1 MRSGFI
7 SVLIAAVLTLWMLA
21 GAGAYLLSKIL
32 NNLNERDEPEVL
44 AISEEIES
52 ESYEQE
58 SASED
63 LDIVSDEL
71 ENLSDDLDLNI
82 EQVST
87 NKIQSVNKEPVNV
100 NAVKAENKNEN
111 KNNLKN
117 KKVKAKGKKVK
128 KVNKR
133 NLDSFK
139 VKALKAD
146 EDDFM
151 PEDTSKSLNDLKLEF
166 NKKKESKKFDGGKGL
181 IGDIYR
187 GAKKIIEGADKAT
200 LDTSRKVIGE
210 TMNVDI
216 DKARLRPSGGG
227 VKLHLDIAPKSKK

>member
-1 MRSGFI
+1 MRSGFL
-7 SVLIAAVLTLWMLA
+7 SVLIAAVLTVWMLA

-52 ESYEQE
+52 V
-58 SASED
+58 SEE
-63 LDIVSDEL
+63 LD
-71 ENLSDDLDLNI
+71 NFSDDLDLNI

-100 NAVKAENKNEN
+100 NAVKAENKN
-111 KNNLKN
+111 NLKN
-117 KKVKAKGKKVK
+117 KKVRAKSKKVK
-128 KVNKR
+128 KANKI
-133 NLDSFK
+133 NLNSFK
-139 VKALKAD
+139 VKAIKAD

-151 PEDTSKSLNDLKLEF
+151 PEDTSKSLNDLKLEL
-166 NKKKESKKFDGGKGL
+166 NKKKASKTFDGGKGL

-187 GAKKIIEGADKAT
+187 GAKKIVEGADKAT
-200 LDTSRKVIGE
+200 LDTSRRVIGSAVD
-210 TMNVDI
+210 VDI

>member
-1 MRSGFI
+1 MRSGFL
-7 SVLIAAVLTLWMLA
+7 SVLIAAVLTVWMLA

-52 ESYEQE
+52 ES
-58 SASED
+58 ED
-63 LDIVSDEL
+63 LD
-71 ENLSDDLDLNI
+71 NLRDDLDLNI
-82 EQVST
+82 EQVNT
-87 NKIQSVNKEPVNV
+87 NKIQSVNKEPVN
-100 NAVKAENKNEN
+100 AVKSEN

-151 PEDTSKSLNDLKLEF
+151 PEDKSSSLNDLKSEL

-187 GAKKIIEGADKAT
+187 GAKKIVEGADKAT

>member
-1 MRSGFI
+1 MRSGFL

-21 GAGAYLLSKIL
+21 GAGVYLLSKIL

-52 ESYEQE
+52 ESDEQE
-58 SASED
+58 NVSED
-63 LDIVSDEL
+63 LDIVSEEL
-71 ENLSDDLDLNI
+71 DNLSDDLDLDM

-87 NKIQSVNKEPVNV
+87 NKIQSVNKEQVNV
-100 NAVKAENKNEN
+100 VKADNKNEN

-151 PEDTSKSLNDLKLEF
+151 PEDKSKSLNDLKLEL

-200 LDTSRKVIGE
+200 LDTSRRVIGE

-216 DKARLRPSGGG
+216 DKARLRPGSGG

>member
-1 MRSGFI
+1 MELRSGFL
-7 SVLIAAVLTLWMLA
+7 SVLIAAVLTVWMLA

-52 ESYEQE
+52 V
-58 SASED
+58 SEE
-63 LDIVSDEL
+63 LD
-71 ENLSDDLDLNI
+71 NFSDDLDLNI

-100 NAVKAENKNEN
+100 NAVKAENKN
-111 KNNLKN
+111 NLKN
-117 KKVKAKGKKVK
+117 KKVRAKSKKVK
-128 KVNKR
+128 KANKI
-133 NLDSFK
+133 NLNSFK
-139 VKALKAD
+139 VKAIKAD

-151 PEDTSKSLNDLKLEF
+151 PEDTSKSLNDLKLEL
-166 NKKKESKKFDGGKGL
+166 NKKKASKKFDGGKGL

-187 GAKKIIEGADKAT
+187 GAKKIVEGADKAT
-200 LDTSRKVIGE
+200 LDTSRRVIGSAVD
-210 TMNVDI
+210 VDI

>member
-1 MRSGFI
+1 MRSGFL
-7 SVLIAAVLTLWMLA
+7 SVLIAAVLTVWMLA

-44 AISEEIES
+44 AISEEVES
-52 ESYEQE
+52 
-58 SASED
+58 
-63 LDIVSDEL
+63 VSDEL
-71 ENLSDDLDLNI
+71 DNFSEDLDLNI

-100 NAVKAENKNEN
+100 NAVKAENKN
-111 KNNLKN
+111 NLNLN
-117 KKVKAKGKKVK
+117 KKAKANNKKVK
-128 KVNKR
+128 KVNKI
-133 NLDSFK
+133 NLNSFK

-166 NKKKESKKFDGGKGL
+166 NKKRKAEKFDGGKGL

-187 GAKKIIEGADKAT
+187 GAKKIVEGADKAT
-200 LDTSRKVIGE
+200 LDTSRRVIGAAVD
-210 TMNVDI
+210 VDI
-216 DKARLRPSGGG
+216 DKARLRPGSGG
-227 VKLHLDIAPKSKK
+227 VKLHLDIAPKGKK